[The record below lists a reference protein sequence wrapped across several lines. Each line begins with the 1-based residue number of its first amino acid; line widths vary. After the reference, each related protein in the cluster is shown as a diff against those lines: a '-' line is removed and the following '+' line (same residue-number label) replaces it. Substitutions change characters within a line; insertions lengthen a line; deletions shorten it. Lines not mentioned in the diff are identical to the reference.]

1 MGAQFNF
8 DLTVICHLY
17 LSVVMGKTKK
27 ARWVPPPDPNDFVD
41 PNTRGW
47 HTLTDEG
54 WKPLQP
60 SATLQLP
67 PSFGRHIFT
76 GTIAGWN
83 YEFELTDGQGI
94 QKNVDTMKE
103 RDVKWF
109 GSPSPMTDSSSY
121 DPDSNEAL
129 FARELELRENELKE
143 ERRLRREAEA
153 EVERLRAQLRSTEP
167 PLALDDAESTQP
179 AFRDRYRH
187 LFDDAETHDV

>member
-94 QKNVDTMKE
+94 QKNLDTMKE

-153 EVERLRAQLRSTEP
+153 EVKRLRAQLRLQSMGYSR
-167 PLALDDAESTQP
+167 LSAEI
-179 AFRDRYRH
+179 
-187 LFDDAETHDV
+187 HDV

>member
-1 MGAQFNF
+1 MKAQLNF

-17 LSVVMGKTKK
+17 LSVVMAKSKNKK

-47 HTLTDEG
+47 HTLTDDG
-54 WKPLQP
+54 WEPLQP

-67 PSFGRHIFT
+67 PSFGTHQFT
-76 GTIAGWN
+76 GTILGWN
-83 YEFELTDGQGI
+83 YEFQLTDGQGI

-109 GSPSPMTDSSSY
+109 GSPSPTTDSRSY

-143 ERRLRREAEA
+143 ERRLRREAEDMVSRLRTELA
-153 EVERLRAQLRSTEP
+153 GLRAQLRTTEP
-167 PLALDDAESTQP
+167 PLPSDDAESTQC
-179 AFRDRYRH
+179 AFRDR
-187 LFDDAETHDV
+187 FI

>member
-1 MGAQFNF
+1 MGKHITTMGAQFNF

-67 PSFGRHIFT
+67 PSFGKHIFT

-153 EVERLRAQLRSTEP
+153 EVERLRAQLRLQSMGYSR
-167 PLALDDAESTQP
+167 LSAEI
-179 AFRDRYRH
+179 
-187 LFDDAETHDV
+187 HDV

>member
-1 MGAQFNF
+1 MKAQFNF
-8 DLTVICHLY
+8 DLKGICHLY
-17 LSVVMGKTKK
+17 LSVGMVNKK
-27 ARWVPPPDPNDFVD
+27 NKQKVYTTIRPQRFLRSHYAGLADD
-41 PNTRGW
+41 
-47 HTLTDEG
+47 G

-67 PSFGRHIFT
+67 PSFGNHIFT

-109 GSPSPMTDSSSY
+109 GSPSPTTDSSSY

-129 FARELELRENELKE
+129 FARELELKENELKE

-167 PLALDDAESTQP
+167 PLPLDDAESTQP

>member
-1 MGAQFNF
+1 MKAQFNF
-8 DLTVICHLY
+8 DLTAICHLY
-17 LSVVMGKTKK
+17 LSVIMVNKK
-27 ARWVPPPDPNDFVD
+27 NAKYVPPPDPNDFVA

-47 HTLTDEG
+47 HALTDDG

-67 PSFGRHIFT
+67 PSFGTHQFT

-83 YEFELTDGQGI
+83 YEFQLTDGQGI

-109 GSPSPMTDSSSY
+109 GSPSPTTDSSSSN
-121 DPDSNEAL
+121 PDSNEAL
-129 FARELELRENELKE
+129 FLRELELKENELNE

-153 EVERLRAQLRSTEP
+153 MALRLRTELEGLRAQLRPTEP
-167 PLALDDAESTQP
+167 PLALE
-179 AFRDRYRH
+179 
-187 LFDDAETHDV
+187 DAETHEV